1 VSLALSIGEDLAIN
15 VGEVLRS
22 GNFPARTRYL
32 GRGEVEAT
40 GYFDDM
46 EAFEAFVRTPAALAT
61 GVRLSRR
68 TTPAE
73 PADGGAAA
81 PAPGPVRIA
90 AHPRGEAPHLV
101 DAHGKQSR
109 AGDVIPGEGTLS
121 ALGKYAMVAT
131 ADGTIKTLQV
141 RPIRAEERKQREAD
155 AAAAQDS
162 EDNPVP
168 ARSRA
173 WAAEQARAAGNRQ

>member
-1 VSLALSIGEDLAIN
+1 
-15 VGEVLRS
+15 
-22 GNFPARTRYL
+22 

-46 EAFEAFVRTPAALAT
+46 EAFEAFVRTPAVLDT
-61 GVRLSRR
+61 GVRLIR
-68 TTPAE
+68 PINLAE
-73 PADGGAAA
+73 PAEGEAEASD
-81 PAPGPVRIA
+81 PDPVRIV
-90 AHPRGEAPHLV
+90 AHHRGEDPHLV
-101 DAHGKQSR
+101 DEHGKQYR